1 MAAADLVAGDLVLEV
16 GPGTGTLTEAMLE
29 RGAEVVACEIDR
41 DLAGLLRD
49 RLDDRIHLIEG
60 DVLES
65 GRRLAEAVRAAL
77 GDRAFKLV
85 ANLPYQVASPLMAGL
100 LIDHPACTLQVVT
113 IQAEVADRLLAEPGT
128 KAYGPLGVIVQAFAA
143 VERIATVKP
152 GSFWPAPKVTSAMVR
167 ITPRDVERPAD
178 RAGFARF
185 VTELF
190 GKRRKQ
196 LGTILG
202 DDVTWPEGVVPT
214 ERPEALRIDQMIE
227 LFLDCASGRRAPPL
241 S

>member
-202 DDVTWPEGVVPT
+202 ADVTWPEGVVPT
-214 ERPEALRIDQMIE
+214 QRPEALRIDQMIE

>member
-143 VERIATVKP
+143 VERVATVKP

-167 ITPRDVERPAD
+167 ITPRDVEGGAD

-202 DDVTWPEGVVPT
+202 ADVTWPEGVVPT
-214 ERPEALRIDQMIE
+214 QRPEALRIDQMIE